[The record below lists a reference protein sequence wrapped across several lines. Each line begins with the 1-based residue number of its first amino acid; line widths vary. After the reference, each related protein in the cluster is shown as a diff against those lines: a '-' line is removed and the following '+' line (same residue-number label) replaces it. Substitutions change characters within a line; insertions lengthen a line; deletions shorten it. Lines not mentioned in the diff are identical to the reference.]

1 MIPDYQSLM
10 LPVLQEGAQAEV
22 STRDVIERLAERI
35 GLTEAER
42 EHLLPS
48 GKQRTFDNR
57 VFWAKGYLKQ
67 AGLVQYTK
75 RGYYQATAEGR
86 KVLAAPPPAI
96 NVAFL
101 KKYEAF
107 RDFQH
112 RKGPTKNGAAPIDVT
127 ENATETPDEILRS
140 AYSRIVIALEEDLLD
155 RIRTA
160 PPRFFETLLIDLLQA
175 MGYGS
180 GAEGRAI
187 VLGRSGDDGI
197 DGVVD
202 QDPLGVDR
210 VYVQAKRYAEKTTVG
225 PGAIRD
231 FFGALNLKKTQK
243 GIFVTTSDFT
253 KSAEK
258 TANDLGGRIVLIN
271 GERLVKLMVRY
282 NVGCRNKEALLLK
295 EVDEE
300 YFE

>member
-10 LPVLQEGAQAEV
+10 LPVLQEGARAEV

-75 RGYYQATAEGR
+75 RGFYQATDEGR
-86 KVLAAPPPAI
+86 KVLAASPGSI
-96 NVAFL
+96 DVAFL
-101 KKYEAF
+101 QKYETF

-112 RKGPTKNGAAPIDVT
+112 RKGPAKNGTASIDIT

-140 AYSRIVIALEEDLLD
+140 AYSRITISLEEDLLD
-155 RIRTA
+155 RIRNA
-160 PPRFFETLLIDLLQA
+160 PPKFFETLLIDLLQA

-180 GAEGRAI
+180 ASEGQAI
-187 VLGRSGDDGI
+187 VLGRTGDDGI
-197 DGVVD
+197 DGMVD

-210 VYVQAKRYAEKTTVG
+210 VYVQAKRYSEKAIVG

-243 GIFVTTSDFT
+243 GIFVTTSDFS
-253 KSAEK
+253 KSAQK
-258 TANDLGGRIVLIN
+258 TASDLGGRIVLIN
-271 GERLVKLMVRY
+271 GERLAKLMVRY
-282 NVGCRNKEALLLK
+282 NVGCRDKEALLLK

>member
-1 MIPDYQSLM
+1 M

-75 RGYYQATAEGR
+75 RGYYQATDEGR

-101 KKYEAF
+101 QKYEAF

-112 RKGPTKNGAAPIDVT
+112 RKGPAKNGAAPIDVT

-155 RIRTA
+155 RIRNA

-271 GERLVKLMVRY
+271 GERLAKLMVRY
-282 NVGCRNKEALLLK
+282 NVGCREKEALLLK